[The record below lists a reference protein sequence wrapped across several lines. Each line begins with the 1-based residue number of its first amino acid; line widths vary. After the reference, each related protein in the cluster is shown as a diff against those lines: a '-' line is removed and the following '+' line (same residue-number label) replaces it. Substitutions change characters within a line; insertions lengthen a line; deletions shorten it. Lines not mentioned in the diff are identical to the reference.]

1 MKGSKT
7 MGNLFSAFNAC
18 ALLVGYTT
26 LGLAAW
32 LTLFSVLNRYK
43 QRKQQAAQQPDIAS
57 RMAREA
63 QQDMTADEAKEYA
76 QFKEWLTQFNRN
88 VKYNSQEMIRL
99 FQVWREYVPDAPI
112 ECRNSGELEEPA

>member
-1 MKGSKT
+1 
-7 MGNLFSAFNAC
+7 MGNILAASNGLAM
-18 ALLVGYTT
+18 VIGYVFLTF
-26 LGLAAW
+26 AAW
-32 LTLFSVLNRYK
+32 LTLFIWLDI
-43 QRKQQAAQQPDIAS
+43 RKH
-57 RMAREA
+57 RK

-88 VKYNSQEMIRL
+88 VKYSSQEMIRL